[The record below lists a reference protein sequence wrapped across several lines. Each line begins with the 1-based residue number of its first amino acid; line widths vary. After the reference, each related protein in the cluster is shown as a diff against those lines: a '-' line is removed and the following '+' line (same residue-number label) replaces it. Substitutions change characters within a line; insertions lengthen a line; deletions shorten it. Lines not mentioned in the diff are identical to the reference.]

1 MIPCF
6 FAYDHTNYARYLPW
20 YLINMQNLEVS
31 HPGISQYLNNGGFSV
46 QLSSENP
53 FGKIPM
59 DQTIEETVNKDTQTP
74 GGTKGFSLKHGAV
87 ARYYVTADDKK
98 ECLRL
103 LRAMVNSENASSL
116 HHDLQKTRI
125 ERGEDDVKKVLQ
137 MFESTWKDPFED
149 QDLVNVSTGM
159 IATPDVVNDLLNA
172 YEKGKAAYDQFIDS
186 RLYSNRNSLFFD
198 TLHKLQ
204 LKTFGSMNK
213 KIVNVKGKELVLT
226 IDRNLFAKMAVVAQ
240 SRNLNMKDVLR
251 YELGPF
257 PWSIATCD
265 GSLRKTNKETLSNNL
280 ENMTVQAENVTENSS
295 TIIDAMAIIQKTVG
309 TVNVNT
315 FSDIAKNLFHKILS
329 EGTMSNRI
337 DVVFDTYK
345 DLSIKNIERSR
356 RGTESVTFGN
366 ILPGHKIKQF
376 DKFLKSS
383 ASKMALIRFLADEW
397 KKEYYRNHL
406 VNKSFFIS
414 FENKCWKLTTDNI
427 EDVPELFSDQEE
439 ADTRILLHTKHAYDE
454 GCSEILLASEDTDVH
469 VLGISLSTEISAT
482 IFQKCGTK
490 NKSRIINLSFIKDVL
505 SVDVDL
511 SLPGL
516 HVFTGCDSVSA
527 FSGKGK
533 LHALKLV
540 KGSKGYQNAFNQL
553 GECLAVPEQ
562 VEITLETF
570 VCQLYGGKTSDVSD
584 LRYLIFCA
592 KNGNVGSNQLPPSKQ
607 SLKAHISRA
616 NYQTYIWKHSLVA
629 QQNIAD
635 PIGLGWK
642 IDDGQLVIDWGYERA
657 APDEILEFMSC
668 QCKKKCTVE
677 SCCCASNQ
685 LNCTDV

>member
-1 MIPCF
+1 MVLLHDI
-6 FAYDHTNYARYLPW
+6 
-20 YLINMQNLEVS
+20 M
-31 HPGISQYLNNGGFSV
+31 SQ
-46 QLSSENP
+46 
-53 FGKIPM
+53 
-59 DQTIEETVNKDTQTP
+59 
-74 GGTKGFSLKHGAV
+74 
-87 ARYYVTADDKK
+87 ADDKK

-103 LRAMVNSENASSL
+103 FRAMVNSENASSL

-125 ERGEDDVKKVLQ
+125 ERDEDDVKKVLQ

-226 IDRNLFAKMAVVAQ
+226 VDRNLFAKMAVVAQ

-265 GSLRKTNKETLSNNL
+265 GSLRKTNKATLSNNL

-295 TIIDAMAIIQKTVG
+295 TIVDAMAIIQKTVG
-309 TVNVNT
+309 TVNGNT
-315 FSDIAKNLFHKILS
+315 FSDIAKFLFHKILS

-337 DVVFDTYK
+337 DVIFDTYK

-366 ILPGHKIKQF
+366 TLPGHKIKQF

-383 ASKMALIRFLADEW
+383 ANKMALIRFLADEW
-397 KKEYYRNHL
+397 KREYYRNHL

-439 ADTRILLHTKHAYDE
+439 ADTQILLHTKHA
-454 GCSEILLASEDTDVH
+454 
-469 VLGISLSTEISAT
+469 
-482 IFQKCGTK
+482 
-490 NKSRIINLSFIKDVL
+490 
-505 SVDVDL
+505 
-511 SLPGL
+511 
-516 HVFTGCDSVSA
+516 
-527 FSGKGK
+527 
-533 LHALKLV
+533 
-540 KGSKGYQNAFNQL
+540 
-553 GECLAVPEQ
+553 
-562 VEITLETF
+562 
-570 VCQLYGGKTSDVSD
+570 
-584 LRYLIFCA
+584 
-592 KNGNVGSNQLPPSKQ
+592 
-607 SLKAHISRA
+607 
-616 NYQTYIWKHSLVA
+616 
-629 QQNIAD
+629 
-635 PIGLGWK
+635 
-642 IDDGQLVIDWGYERA
+642 
-657 APDEILEFMSC
+657 
-668 QCKKKCTVE
+668 
-677 SCCCASNQ
+677 
-685 LNCTDV
+685 